1 MKYSIELPSAG
12 DNTTILSMLEALGT
26 EYLRV
31 NRARAAGLKRR
42 LIVTRIVVEMAEVAP
57 TDEQKASLRRA
68 QVLTGYVQQQAFTSP
83 ADVHAFFG
91 RAAVEA
97 RGVSVVGIEQSEL
110 TRLAEAVIATRS
122 NCDF

>member
-31 NRARAAGLKRR
+31 NRARSANMKRR
-42 LIVTRIVVEMAEVAP
+42 LVVTRIIVEMAEVDP

-68 QVLTGYVQQQAFTSP
+68 QVLTGYMQQQAFTSP
-83 ADVHAFFG
+83 QDVYAFFG
-91 RAAVEA
+91 RAAVET
-97 RGVSVVGIEQSEL
+97 RGTSVVGITQDDL
-110 TRLAEAVIATRS
+110 DRMAAAVIATRS